1 MYDKMDKD
9 VRFNGITCFKSDLL
23 VHKINKHGIYAFL
36 RSVNFKKVFF
46 EQYAL
51 NQSYSLKECIAFI
64 KQHYRPSQN
73 NYEVYKQ
80 AAIDLRNS
88 YCLQLNNPKL
98 KLRISWNKFEN
109 KILIRKKCKSN

>member
-23 VHKINKHGIYAFL
+23 VHKINKHGIYAFF

-64 KQHYRPSQN
+64 KKHYRPSQN

-80 AAIDLRNS
+80 AARDLRNS

-98 KLRISWNKFEN
+98 KLRISWNKTN
-109 KILIRKKCKSN
+109 KIISIKTKNKS